1 MKERTKQVKF
11 CIHCGAE
18 FPSGAKFC
26 PDCGKPRHVA
36 AERPATENPV
46 VAGTAAVLSDPKKRR
61 VAFVVIAVAVILVLG
76 IALLAGGREAASQ
89 GDDLPNVPPVS
100 DGAEGSGEIIP
111 QDEEQE
117 EGQTDSETAV
127 DTDQTMD
134 IVPEKPVDPADHIF
148 PDLEVFFGLPLEKDN
163 EHNARGWRWQFEDV
177 KPYDQLEAVK
187 SELLTLLQE
196 PRWQLELVDEEHAV
210 YETGDMN
217 AADHYYFRY
226 TGTAALTQIEDD
238 LGLRLDHV
246 NVVFYHH
253 AVYDKYTIDIFR
265 SPELEAV
272 DPGSRISAD
281 VGTPEKESGSDA
293 DNDFFEK
300 CSACH
305 GSGRCTHCGGDDE
318 VKKFQAG
325 LGWVEQNC
333 TFCSGGRCRY
343 CGGSGKA

>member
-1 MKERTKQVKF
+1 MKEGTKQVKF

-18 FPSGAKFC
+18 FPPEAKFC

-36 AERPATENPV
+36 AERPAADNPI
-46 VAGTAAVLSDPKKRR
+46 VAGVPAVPGDKKLR
-61 VAFVVIAVAVILVLG
+61 
-76 IALLAGGREAASQ
+76 ALLAVIAAVVV
-89 GDDLPNVPPVS
+89 LIIAIALI
-100 DGAEGSGEIIP
+100 AEGKGDKAPQGGDLSDAPSVGEVSGDVENTP
-111 QDEEQE
+111 QDDPQ
-117 EGQTDSETAV
+117 D

-134 IVPEKPVDPADHIF
+134 IAPEKPADPADHIF
-148 PDLEVFFGLPLEKDN
+148 PDLEAFFGLPLEKDN
-163 EHNARGWRWQFEDV
+163 EHNARGWRWQFEDI
-177 KPYDQLEAVK
+177 KPYDQLEAVR
-187 SELLTLLQE
+187 SELLALLQE

-217 AADHYYFRY
+217 AADHYYFQY
-226 TGTAALTQIEDD
+226 TGTAELTQIENY
-238 LGLRLDHV
+238 LGVRLDHV
-246 NVVFYHH
+246 NVVFYHI
-253 AVYDKYTIDIFR
+253 AAYDKYTIDIFR

-281 VGTPEKESGSDA
+281 VGAPEKETGSGD

-333 TFCSGGRCRY
+333 TFCTGGRCRH
-343 CGGSGKA
+343 CGGDGKA

>member
-1 MKERTKQVKF
+1 MTAPKKPRF

-18 FPSGAKFC
+18 LPATAKFC
-26 PDCGKPRHVA
+26 PDCGKAVKGPVSD
-36 AERPATENPV
+36 NPV
-46 VAGTAAVLSDPKKRR
+46 VAGLPIVLGDKKKLR
-61 VAFVVIAVAVILVLG
+61 APLAVIAVVVVLIIA
-76 IALLAGGREAASQ
+76 IALIAGGKDAPQE
-89 GDDLPNVPPVS
+89 GDIPNAPPVG
-100 DGAEGSGEIIP
+100 DVENTP
-111 QDEEQE
+111 QDEVQE

-127 DTDQTMD
+127 DTDQTVD
-134 IVPEKPVDPADHIF
+134 IVPEKPVNPADHIF
-148 PDLEVFFGLPLEKDN
+148 PDLEAFFGLPLEKDN
-163 EHNARGWRWQFEDV
+163 DHNARGWRWQFQDI
-177 KPYDQLEAVK
+177 KPYDQLEAVR
-187 SELLTLLQE
+187 SELLALLQE
-196 PRWQLELVDEEHAV
+196 PRWQLELVDEEHSV

-217 AADHYYFRY
+217 AADHYYFQY
-226 TGTAALTQIEDD
+226 TGTAELTQIENY

-246 NVVFYHH
+246 NVVFYHN

-281 VGTPEKESGSDA
+281 VGTSEKEIGA
-293 DNDFFEK
+293 GDNDFFEK

-305 GSGRCTHCGGDDE
+305 GSGDCTHCGGDDE

-343 CGGSGKA
+343 CGGSGDA

>member
-1 MKERTKQVKF
+1 MKEGTKQVKF

-46 VAGTAAVLSDPKKRR
+46 VAGTASVLSDPKKRR
-61 VAFVVIAVAVILVLG
+61 VAFVAIAVVVVLVLG
-76 IALLAGGREAASQ
+76 IALLAGGREAAPQ
-89 GDDLPNVPPVS
+89 GDDLPDVPPVS
-100 DGAEGSGEIIP
+100 DGAEGSGETFP
-111 QDEEQE
+111 QD

-148 PDLEVFFGLPLEKDN
+148 PDLEAFFGLPLEKDN

-187 SELLTLLQE
+187 SELLALLQE

-217 AADHYYFRY
+217 AADHYYFQY

-246 NVVFYHH
+246 NVVFTTTRCTTSIRSTFS
-253 AVYDKYTIDIFR
+253 AVLSWKRWI
-265 SPELEAV
+265 PAAV
-272 DPGSRISAD
+272 FVPMWARPKKRAVALLTTTSLKNAPPVTAAAD
-281 VGTPEKESGSDA
+281 VPTA
-293 DNDFFEK
+293 
-300 CSACH
+300 AVTM
-305 GSGRCTHCGGDDE
+305 R
-318 VKKFQAG
+318 
-325 LGWVEQNC
+325 
-333 TFCSGGRCRY
+333 
-343 CGGSGKA
+343 